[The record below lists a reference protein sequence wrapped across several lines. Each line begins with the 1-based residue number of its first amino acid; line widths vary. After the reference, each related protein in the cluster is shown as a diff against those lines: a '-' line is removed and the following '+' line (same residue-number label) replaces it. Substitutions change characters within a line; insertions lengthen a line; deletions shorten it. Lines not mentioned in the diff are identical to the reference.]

1 MTFITTRLEAISF
14 RLLRGD
20 AGQMRAGAL
29 CSPYMRSI
37 DMIAISERYRIKALT
52 CEKFSL
58 DATDRTIKTAWTEI
72 AIEWHTLSNRAAQQY
87 ERDQ

>member
-1 MTFITTRLEAISF
+1 
-14 RLLRGD
+14 
-20 AGQMRAGAL
+20 
-29 CSPYMRSI
+29 
-37 DMIAISERYRIKALT
+37 MIAISERYRIKALT